1 MRQMTPGRKKGRKK
15 GHRMLMEDRRW
26 WFYSTVDEAELH
38 DAAYAVNHCECQ
50 NVDGTRSHVGLRPQ
64 RHDAD
69 NTGNERPGWEG
80 AFAPLF

>member
-1 MRQMTPGRKKGRKK
+1 
-15 GHRMLMEDRRW
+15 MLMEDRRW

-80 AFAPLF
+80 ALAPPCRFWISSRNNTQIPVHHR